1 MNIMNR
7 KSFIK
12 TTALGFGAIFQIPF
26 TNERISA
33 SDLHYAFDD
42 SADSRKLYDVL
53 IIGGSFAGLSAAMGL
68 GRCRRSAL
76 VIDEGKPR
84 NRTSPQANNVFSRD
98 GHNPTEIL
106 GETRSQ
112 LAQYKENLTHL
123 AGLVDSVEKEE
134 AAFSV
139 TLSDGRIFRGQSLVF
154 AGGVTDHLLDIP
166 GLEALWGNGVY
177 HCPYCHGWEN
187 RDKKTVIIGT
197 GNSALG
203 LASTVSNW
211 TSDITYFSQGVPV
224 EISDSS
230 RHILTRLGISIR
242 EETISG
248 ISRDNAAI
256 LVQRDGHS
264 VPMAFDACYA
274 PGRITANSEQVQSI
288 GCEMRPNGSIIVN
301 EQYQTN
307 KNAVYAIGD
316 ICSRSNGQVI
326 HAAYSG
332 TVAAASI
339 NTMFLN
345 KRFNQ

>member
-1 MNIMNR
+1 MNR

-26 TNERISA
+26 SNERIPV
-33 SDLHYAFDD
+33 SDLQYAFDD
-42 SADSRKLYDVL
+42 SADPGKMYDVL

-68 GRCRRSAL
+68 GRCRRSVL
-76 VIDEGKPR
+76 VIDEGQPR

-98 GHNPTEIL
+98 GHNPKEIL
-106 GETRSQ
+106 GEARNQ
-112 LAQYKENLTHL
+112 LTQYKEYLAHL
-123 AGLVDSVEKEE
+123 AGHVNSVEKEE
-134 AAFSV
+134 DVYSV
-139 TLSDGRIFRGQSLVF
+139 SFSDGRKFRGQSLVF
-154 AGGVTDHLLDIP
+154 AGGVTDDLLDIP

-187 RDKKTVIIGT
+187 RDKKTVIIGS

-211 TSDITYFSQGVPV
+211 TSDITYFSQGEPV
-224 EISDSS
+224 NIPDSS
-230 RHILTRLGISIR
+230 HNLLAGLGISIR

-248 ISRDNAAI
+248 ISRDNDAI
-256 LVQRDGHS
+256 LVQRDGHGEPIS
-264 VPMAFDACYA
+264 FEACYA
-274 PGRITANSEQVQSI
+274 PGRITANSELAQSI

-301 EQYQTN
+301 EQYETN
-307 KNAVYAIGD
+307 VHTAYAIGD

-332 TVAAASI
+332 TVVAASI

-345 KRFNQ
+345 KRFDQ